1 MKFSFVMPRILFF
14 NITYLLFP
22 LLIVWLSFFAVL
34 YFFGFTNMYSTFE
47 EFTYLISIMGIVL
60 GFFQYY
66 VKRHEEKIQ
75 NKIVGHLIKL
85 TFPKD
90 KFSFK
95 SFIDFIE
102 NINNIER
109 IKKTAKE
116 IEEGKI
122 KPNILHLLPRMSG
135 KELNLIN
142 INIPLPWSEDKLK
155 FTLLENNISKK
166 DLVKIY
172 KDFFKKKK
180 EEIINGLVNDKIINN
195 AKHKLKKFFI

>member
-1 MKFSFVMPRILFF
+1 
-14 NITYLLFP
+14 
-22 LLIVWLSFFAVL
+22 
-34 YFFGFTNMYSTFE
+34 
-47 EFTYLISIMGIVL
+47 
-60 GFFQYY
+60 
-66 VKRHEEKIQ
+66 
-75 NKIVGHLIKL
+75 
-85 TFPKD
+85 
-90 KFSFK
+90 
-95 SFIDFIE
+95 
-102 NINNIER
+102 
-109 IKKTAKE
+109 
-116 IEEGKI
+116 
-122 KPNILHLLPRMSG
+122 MSG

>member
-1 MKFSFVMPRILFF
+1 M
-14 NITYLLFP
+14 
-22 LLIVWLSFFAVL
+22 
-34 YFFGFTNMYSTFE
+34 
-47 EFTYLISIMGIVL
+47 
-60 GFFQYY
+60 
-66 VKRHEEKIQ
+66 KRHEEKIQ

-142 INIPLPWSEDKLK
+142 INIPLPWSEDELK